1 MKAVRYSNL
10 KFEGS
15 NNFFLCLHF
24 QWILTGETSNQLVDF
39 MLQQTKKIE
48 KIVRNQIIIE

>member
-15 NNFFLCLHF
+15 NSFFLCLHF
-24 QWILTGETSNQLVDF
+24 QWILTGGTSNRLVDF
-39 MLQQTKKIE
+39 MLQQAKKIE
-48 KIVRNQIIIE
+48 KL